1 MKWDTMLNI
10 TEINEDRILNKIE
23 VSGLVYRTFNGIN
36 EERKLKI
43 SKVNGTE

>member
-23 VSGLVYRTFNGIN
+23 VNGTEYRTFNGIN
-36 EERKLKI
+36 EERKLKTT
-43 SKVNGTE
+43 KVNGTE